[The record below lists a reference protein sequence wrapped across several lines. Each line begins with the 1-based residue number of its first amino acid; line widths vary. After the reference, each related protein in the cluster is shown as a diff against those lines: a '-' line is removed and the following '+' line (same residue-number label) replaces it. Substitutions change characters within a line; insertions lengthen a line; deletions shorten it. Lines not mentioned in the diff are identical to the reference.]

1 MPKSIRCGL
10 TLLAGLVAVALLAT
24 APAGQPRRG
33 GTLTWASHQDL
44 DQTDVHKS
52 FALLTGMV
60 LGRNVFDRLV
70 EHNDKLEIVPRLAER
85 WETSPDG
92 RTWTFHLRKGIQ
104 FHDGTPF
111 NAEAVKFNIDR
122 ALNPDNR
129 LLAGRFA
136 YGGVQSVE
144 VAGEYTVRLIT
155 KEPVGALLDNM
166 ADSGFGAIQSPKSIK
181 EAPAAGI
188 IPTGTGPFTFVS
200 WTAGDQLV
208 LEGNSNYWDGRPS
221 LDRLIVKPVPEGA
234 TRASLLETGE
244 ALLISQVP
252 LQDAP
257 RLRANRSLA
266 IDVPPATS
274 WQYIALDTQKPAL
287 VDIRVRQALNYAV
300 DKKQIVQTVL
310 FGVGRVADSPIGSA
324 YRMHVSA
331 GAYDYDPRR
340 AKQLLAEAGW
350 RPGSDSVL
358 AKDGQRL
365 SLTFLVPTTGYS
377 GWPELAQAGQ
387 AYLKDVGVEVKLQ
400 AQEWATYLA
409 TARKPP
415 AERGFDMALLSWGTA
430 DPDSGMR
437 LTLHSAAWPPT
448 GSNIAL
454 YRNPRVDE
462 LLAKGASMIGFE
474 RRAPFYREVQRLVW
488 HDAPW
493 IFLSE
498 RREAIGRRANLE
510 GVVAIPSS
518 AGLVDVRRAW
528 IR

>member
-1 MPKSIRCGL
+1 MSRSIR
-10 TLLAGLVAVALLAT
+10 AAIALLAVVAAVVSLVT
-24 APAGQPRRG
+24 VSGSQPRRG
-33 GTLTWASHQDL
+33 GTLTWVTHQDV

-70 EHNDKLEIVPRLAER
+70 EHNPKLEVVPRLAER
-85 WETSPDG
+85 WETSADG
-92 RTWTFHLRKGIQ
+92 RTWTFHLRKGIR

-111 NAEAVKFNIDR
+111 NAEAVKFNVDR
-122 ALNPDNR
+122 ALNPENR

-155 KEPVGALLDNM
+155 KEPVGALLNNM
-166 ADSGFGAIQSPKSIK
+166 ADSGFGAIQSPKAIK
-181 EAPAAGI
+181 EAPASGI
-188 IPTGTGPFTFVS
+188 VPTGTGPFKLGS

-208 LEGNSNYWDGRPS
+208 LEANADYWDGRPN
-221 LDRLIVKPVPEGA
+221 LDRVVVKPVPEGA

-252 LQDAP
+252 LQDVA
-257 RLRANRSLA
+257 RLRASRSLA

-274 WQYIALDTQKPAL
+274 WQYIALDSQKPAL
-287 VDIRVRQALNYAV
+287 ADVRVRQALNYAV
-300 DKKQIVQTVL
+300 DKRQIVQKVL
-310 FGVGRVADSPIGSA
+310 FGVGQVADSPIGSA
-324 YRMHVSA
+324 YKMHVSA
-331 GAYDYDPRR
+331 GSYDYDPGR
-340 AKQLLAEAGW
+340 AKQLLADAGW
-350 RPGSDSVL
+350 RPGSGGIL
-358 AKDGQRL
+358 EKDGQRL
-365 SLTFLVPTTGYS
+365 SLTFLVPTTGYG
-377 GWPELAQAGQ
+377 GWAELAQAVQ
-387 AYLKDVGVEVKLQ
+387 AYLKDVGVEAKLQ
-400 AQEWATYLA
+400 TQEWATYLA

-437 LTLHSAAWPPT
+437 LTLHSAAWPPA
-448 GSNIAL
+448 GSNVAL

-462 LLAKGASMIGFE
+462 LLTKGAATLGE
-474 RRAPFYREVQRLVW
+474 ARAPFYKEAQQLVW
-488 HDAPW
+488 REAPW

-498 RREAIGRRANLE
+498 RREAVGRRVNLE